1 MNMTAAKHQKGDSE
15 QYGLNLTIAN
25 SKKEIDALT
34 QDELYDQEVRKNL
47 SKVKGELQKL
57 EVAKSFKAYALDK
70 KLRVPDFL
78 RNIKVI
84 GKREGLQISSTHNHS
99 HRASIAQSSRKS
111 KTEGK
116 LNENELNE
124 TTKKLLRLLPSG

>member
-1 MNMTAAKHQKGDSE
+1 MTAKNQKGDSE

-34 QDELYDQEVRKNL
+34 QDELYDQDVRKNL
-47 SKVKGELQKL
+47 SKAKAELQKL
-57 EVAKSFKAYALDK
+57 EVAKSFKTYALDK

-84 GKREGLQISSTHNHS
+84 GKRDGLHLSSTHTHEIS
-99 HRASIAQSSRKS
+99 HRASIAQSPRKS
-111 KTEGK
+111 KIEAK

-124 TTKKLLRLLPSG
+124 TTKSLLRLLPSG